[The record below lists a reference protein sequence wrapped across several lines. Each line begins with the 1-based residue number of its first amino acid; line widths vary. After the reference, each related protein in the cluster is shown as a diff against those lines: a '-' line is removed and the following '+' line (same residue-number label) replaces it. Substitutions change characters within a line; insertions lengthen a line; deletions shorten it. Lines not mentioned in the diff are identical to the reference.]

1 MGIPSE
7 GSVSVDRRGLATW
20 LQRLTALEDRIEGQ
34 IARADKTGMYTM
46 VGRDSRLTA
55 AVELRDQHVK
65 ALLGALKAVRR
76 VIGDVKRL
84 RRAADKAG
92 GYVLTADR
100 ESADRMP
107 SGD

>member
-7 GSVSVDRRGLATW
+7 GSVRLDRQGLAIW
-20 LQRLTALEDRIEGQ
+20 LRRLTALEDRIEAQ
-34 IARADKTGMYTM
+34 IARADKQGMYTM
-46 VGRDSRLTA
+46 IGRDSRLTA
-55 AVELRDQHVK
+55 AVELRDQHIK

-84 RRAADKAG
+84 RQAANKAG

-100 ESADRMP
+100 DSADGMP
-107 SGD
+107 TGN